1 MCCRLT
7 IANAN
12 ASANAKKPITL
23 VALVTAFCLLGDSM
37 LYVVLPIYWKE
48 AGLSSLWQVG
58 VLLSVNRL
66 VRLPL
71 NPLIGWLYHK
81 MPLRVGLIAAVLLG
95 ALTTAGYGLLQ
106 GFAAWL
112 VLRSVWG
119 IAWSLLRMGGFLT
132 VIAYSDDTNRGRW
145 MGRYNGVSRIG
156 SLFGMLLGGLLAP
169 IIGLAPVALAF
180 GFIALAGLPAVGLFL
195 PKGDKANQP
204 SPAGGA
210 ATRSELTG
218 TDQGAWYKSA
228 IVRKAIATGLT
239 LSMLQAIL
247 TATLSLVI
255 DSNFSGTQTL
265 FGFALAGTALAGV
278 LQAVRWTSEPLLAS
292 WFGRLSDGSKG
303 RLPLFVASLLAS
315 AAGFALMPWPLP
327 FALWLAAVLLVMI
340 AGTAMS
346 TLMDAL
352 ASDAA
357 RTGSVVA
364 VMTAYSVATDL
375 GSAIGPA
382 ASYAIAGWA
391 GGLVPAYV
399 GSAVIFAAL
408 ALWHLPRRRQRA
420 ASDMAGSA

>member
-1 MCCRLT
+1 MT
-7 IANAN
+7 ITNG
-12 ASANAKKPITL
+12 NAKRPITL

-48 AGLSSLWQVG
+48 AGLTSLWQVG
-58 VLLSVNRL
+58 ILLSVNRF

-71 NPLIGWLYHK
+71 NPLIGWLYNK
-81 MPLRVGLIAAVLLG
+81 MPLRVGLVTAVLLG
-95 ALTTAGYGLLQ
+95 ALTTTGYGLFQ

-112 VLRSVWG
+112 ILRSAWG
-119 IAWSLLRMGGFLT
+119 LAWSLLRMGGFLT
-132 VIAYSDDTNRGRW
+132 VIAYSDNTNRGRW
-145 MGRYNGVSRIG
+145 MGRYNGLSRIG

-169 IIGLAPVALAF
+169 VFGLTPVAIAF
-180 GFIALAGLPAVGLFL
+180 GIVALAGLPAIGLFM
-195 PKGDKANQP
+195 PKGDKAAP
-204 SPAGGA
+204 PRPSSPADDGQAEAGPV
-210 ATRSELTG
+210 
-218 TDQGAWYKSA
+218 AWYKSA
-228 IVRKAIATGLT
+228 AVRKAIATGLV

-255 DSNFSGTQTL
+255 DTNYSGVQTL
-265 FGFALAGTALAGV
+265 FGIALAGTALAGV
-278 LQAVRWTSEPLLAS
+278 LQAVRWTAEPLLAS
-292 WFGRLSDGSKG
+292 WFGRLSDGRRG

-357 RTGSVVA
+357 RTASVVA

-382 ASYAIAGWA
+382 ATYALAGWA

-399 GSAVIFAAL
+399 GSAVIFAAF
-408 ALWHLPRRRQRA
+408 ALWHFPRRRQRA